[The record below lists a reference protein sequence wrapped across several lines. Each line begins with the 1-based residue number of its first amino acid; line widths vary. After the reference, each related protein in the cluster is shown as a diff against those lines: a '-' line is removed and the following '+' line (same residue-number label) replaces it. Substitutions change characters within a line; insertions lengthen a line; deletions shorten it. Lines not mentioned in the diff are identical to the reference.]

1 MINEK
6 GLRNYRRLLYYKEK
20 HIAVHFD
27 LDTKHEWCNGTIL
40 DLDKEK
46 LTLVLNEFKKG
57 EYPILLE
64 DINEESIEPYVNREE
79 EMG

>member
-27 LDTKHEWCNGTIL
+27 LDNKHEWCNGTIL
-40 DLDKEK
+40 DLDENK

-57 EYPILLE
+57 KYPILLE
-64 DINEESIEPYVNREE
+64 NIKEESIEPYISKGDEK
-79 EMG
+79 

>member
-6 GLRNYRRLLYYKEK
+6 GLRNYRRLLYYQEK

-27 LDTKHEWCNGTIL
+27 LDTKHEWCNGTII
-40 DLDKEK
+40 DLDKRK

-64 DINEESIEPYVNREE
+64 DINEESIEPYVSKGEE
-79 EMG
+79 E